1 MRMVWDAV
9 GTCSQGN
16 EGSLMHMA
24 LSRTIMLM
32 CNIMGKLV
40 SSLQDVSESSKACS
54 RSGRHS
60 C

>member
-40 SSLQDVSESSKACS
+40 SSL
-54 RSGRHS
+54 
-60 C
+60 